1 MHLFFWITLALYTL
15 ATTLYVANV
24 LSRSDRVLVAARWV
38 LVVGVA
44 CHFLQIGDLCLQ
56 RLNPL
61 ADTGGMLNLTGWVLA
76 GGLVLVGF
84 RCRIA
89 ALGAL
94 VVPLALLLTA
104 AGRIIMTTGEVAK
117 RGAKGLGA
125 IHLTSMALGVAC
137 IALATGVSVLY
148 LYQEGALKRR
158 RLGAINRR
166 LPPLNTLEHLAH
178 RLVTLGFPLFTIA
191 VAFGVAWLTQLY
203 GSTGFRI
210 EYAISGA
217 IWLIFAGLIVARS
230 TMGWR
235 GRRAAWATISG
246 FLGIVVVVVI
256 YAVRRA
262 GG

>member
-15 ATTLYVANV
+15 ATSLYVANV
-24 LSRSDRVLVAARWV
+24 LSPRDRVLRGARWV
-38 LVVGVA
+38 LIVGVL
-44 CHFLQIGDLCLQ
+44 CHFLQIGDLCLHKH
-56 RLNPL
+56 NPL

-84 RCRIA
+84 RRRIG

-94 VVPLALLLTA
+94 VVPLALLLSA
-104 AGRIIMTTGEVAK
+104 AGRLVTTSGVAAV
-117 RGAKGLGA
+117 REAKGLGA
-125 IHLTSMALGVAC
+125 IHLSSMALGVAC
-137 IALATGVSVLY
+137 IALSTAVSVLY

-166 LPPLNTLEHLAH
+166 MPALNTLEHLAH
-178 RLVTLGFPLFTIA
+178 RLLTLGFPLFTIA

-203 GSTGFRI
+203 GTTGFRI
-210 EYAISGA
+210 EYAISGV

-235 GRRAAWATISG
+235 GRRAAWATIVG
-246 FLGIVVVVVI
+246 FLGIFVVIVI
-256 YAVRRA
+256 YAVRRT